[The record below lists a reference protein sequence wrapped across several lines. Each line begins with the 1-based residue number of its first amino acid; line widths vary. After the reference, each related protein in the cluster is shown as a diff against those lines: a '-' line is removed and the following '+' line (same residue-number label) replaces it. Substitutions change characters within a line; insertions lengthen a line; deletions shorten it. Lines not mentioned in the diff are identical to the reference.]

1 MVIPRPLG
9 QKPSQSPA
17 ASQNRLQRQDQ
28 AHKPGLKRITDE
40 RCMIHLEY

>member
-9 QKPSQSPA
+9 QKPSQMP
-17 ASQNRLQRQDQ
+17 SQNRLQRQDQ

>member
-9 QKPSQSPA
+9 QKPSQMPR
-17 ASQNRLQRQDQ
+17 QNRLQRQDQ